1 MCGTVYHRTQGTP
14 PFQIARSR
22 DPSDLDIMT
31 SDGSADPR
39 SITGAL
45 ASSQRRLRSTPEYTW
60 RSALSQA
67 RTRDVGMDVHTD
79 AIAVAYVAQDHGAE
93 VVYLGPMGTR
103 HGDIDQLIRNMQS
116 KAKQLL
122 FVYEAGPCGDW
133 CSRALT
139 NKGDVCW
146 VVDAAEGEGI

>member
-1 MCGTVYHRTQGTP
+1 
-14 PFQIARSR
+14 
-22 DPSDLDIMT
+22 MT

-39 SITGAL
+39 SIAGAL

-60 RSALSQA
+60 RSALSQS

-103 HGDIDQLIRNMQS
+103 HGDIANRRRTMQS

-122 FVYEAGPCGDW
+122 FVYEAGPCGSW
-133 CSRALT
+133 RSRSLT

>member
-1 MCGTVYHRTQGTP
+1 
-14 PFQIARSR
+14 
-22 DPSDLDIMT
+22 
-31 SDGSADPR
+31 
-39 SITGAL
+39 
-45 ASSQRRLRSTPEYTW
+45 
-60 RSALSQA
+60 
-67 RTRDVGMDVHTD
+67 MDVHTD

-103 HGDIDQLIRNMQS
+103 HGDIANRRRTMQS

-122 FVYEAGPCGDW
+122 FVYEAGPCGSW
-133 CSRALT
+133 RSRSLT